1 MTEPKPP
8 KIEFPCPNYPIKVL
22 GVGIEGYDQLVIDIV
37 RMHAPD
43 FDVDRILVRDSKN
56 GRFRA
61 LTLYI
66 TATGIDQLQSIHR
79 DLTASEHIHMVI

>member
-1 MTEPKPP
+1 MNQPEAP
-8 KIEFPCPNYPIKVL
+8 KIEFPCDNYPIKVL

-37 RMHAPD
+37 RVHAPD
-43 FDVDRILVRDSKN
+43 FDLERIQVRDSKN

-66 TATGIDQLQSIHR
+66 TATGIEQLQSIHR

>member
-1 MTEPKPP
+1 MTQPEAP
-8 KIEFPCPNYPIKVL
+8 KIEFPCRNYPIKVL

-37 RMHAPD
+37 RVHAPD
-43 FDVDRILVRDSKN
+43 FDLERIQVRDSKN

-66 TATGIDQLQSIHR
+66 TATGVEQLQSIHR
-79 DLTASEHIHMVI
+79 DLTANEHIHMVI